1 VPPYNV
7 TWYRCTKWLGMGRRT
22 KLPKVPEVTLT
33 LGEKTGRATGT
44 KVATTLSIDRNLIDW
59 VDSMVQQVTFGN
71 RSHGVEFCIAR
82 VKEFY
87 EKTGSLDIMRL
98 LKRTMQADI

>member
-1 VPPYNV
+1 
-7 TWYRCTKWLGMGRRT
+7 MGRRPN
-22 KLPKVPEVTLT
+22 LPKVPEVTLT
-33 LGEKTGRATGT
+33 LGEKTSRPASV
-44 KVATTLSIDRNLIDW
+44 KVATTLSIDRGLLDW

-98 LKRTMQADI
+98 LKRTIQADI

>member
-1 VPPYNV
+1 
-7 TWYRCTKWLGMGRRT
+7 MGRRP
-22 KLPKVPEVTLT
+22 KLPKVPELTVT
-33 LGEKTGRATGT
+33 LGEKPIGKPIGA
-44 KVATTLSIDRNLIDW
+44 KVATTLSIDRNLLEW
-59 VDSMVQQVTFGN
+59 VDSMVRQVTFGN

-98 LKRTMQADI
+98 LKRTVQADI

>member
-1 VPPYNV
+1 
-7 TWYRCTKWLGMGRRT
+7 MGRRP

-33 LGEKTGRATGT
+33 LGEKASKPTGA
-44 KVATTLSIDRNLIDW
+44 KVATTISIDRDLLDW
-59 VDSMVQQVTFGN
+59 IDSMVQQVTFGN

-82 VKEFY
+82 AKEFY